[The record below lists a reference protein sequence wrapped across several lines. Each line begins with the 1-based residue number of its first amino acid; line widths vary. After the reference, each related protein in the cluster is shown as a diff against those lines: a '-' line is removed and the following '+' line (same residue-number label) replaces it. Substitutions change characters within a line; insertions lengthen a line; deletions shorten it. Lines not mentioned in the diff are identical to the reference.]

1 MCSCKQNGML
11 QAQLDPGAWLIH
23 VQLLSPLALFS
34 LSVSYFPHGDKS
46 GPSGSHQLS
55 KGSRAPDE
63 VPGLLTWWEGVTCPS
78 PSQSQARSS
87 NTGWLGDHISRSESR
102 AFQGKLAHVPR
113 RRKGPPWG
121 FISLPQSTTPPILSS
136 TSLQKPSV
144 WDRHLPINPSQAHT
158 AFNNFKELLCPSLPP
173 SMKKA
178 CSHLRVFA
186 PTVPSAWNPS
196 SPFLV
201 SQRWHFL
208 REAIPHSWSN

>member
-1 MCSCKQNGML
+1 MGASQARSPRQGPVWVCDPWSLGWGRNGPPSYFSRRAFMCSCKQNGML

-121 FISLPQSTTPPILSS
+121 SSRYLSPPLLPSLAQPVSKSPQSGTGICLLTLPRHTQPLTISRSS
-136 TSLQKPSV
+136 CARP
-144 WDRHLPINPSQAHT
+144 
-158 AFNNFKELLCPSLPP
+158 FLPP
-173 SMKKA
+173 
-178 CSHLRVFA
+178 
-186 PTVPSAWNPS
+186 
-196 SPFLV
+196 
-201 SQRWHFL
+201 
-208 REAIPHSWSN
+208 